1 MKTLKQISNF
11 FGKYMSVIVLVVAAV
26 SLFFP
31 KSVSFTKTTYVNYL
45 LMTAMFCMG
54 ITLKVEDFKVLFT
67 RPKDIAIGA
76 IAQFTIMPLLAFL
89 LSLAFRLP
97 PELAIGVILVGTC
110 PGGIS
115 SNVITYLAKG
125 DVPLS
130 VGMTSVSTILA
141 PLATPLLTLLY
152 AGEKID
158 VNAVSM
164 FISILQVVILP
175 IVLGFIINKFFHKFV
190 EHFKD
195 VLPLI
200 SVVAVVAIVA
210 AVVSA
215 NSQRLMQV
223 GHLVVIVI
231 IIHNTLGYMLG
242 YFLGKV
248 CKFNNAKCKTISIE
262 VGMQNA
268 GLASS
273 LASTHFAYMA
283 LAAVPGAIGSVWHCI
298 SGSIVANIR
307 RQGQKNKIYY

>member
-31 KSVSFTKTTYVNYL
+31 KSVSFIKTTYVNYL

-283 LAAVPGAIGSVWHCI
+283 LAAVPGAIRSVWHCI
-298 SGSIVANIR
+298 SGSIVANIMAAR
-307 RQGQKNKIYY
+307 TKE

>member
-11 FGKYMSVIVLVVAAV
+11 FGKYMSVIVLVVAALA
-26 SLFFP
+26 LFFP
-31 KSVSFTKTTYVNYL
+31 KSVSFIKTTYVNYL

-54 ITLKVEDFKVLFT
+54 ITLKVEDFKILFT
-67 RPKDIAIGA
+67 RPRDIAIGA
-76 IAQFTIMPLLAFL
+76 IAQFTIMPLLSFL

-158 VNAVSM
+158 VNAMSM
-164 FISILQVVILP
+164 FISILQVVIAP
-175 IVLGFIINKFFHKFV
+175 IILGFVINKFFHKFV

-200 SVVAVVAIVA
+200 SVIAVVAIVA
-210 AVVSA
+210 AVVSG
-215 NSQRLMQV
+215 NSKRLMQV

-242 YFLGKV
+242 YLLGRV
-248 CKFNNAKCKTISIE
+248 CQFNDAKCKTISIE

-298 SGSIVANIR
+298 SGSIVANIMAAR
-307 RQGQKNKIYY
+307 TKK

>member
-11 FGKYMSVIVLVVAAV
+11 FGKYMAIIVLIVATV

-31 KSVSFTKTTYVNYL
+31 KTVSFIKTSYVNYL
-45 LMTAMFCMG
+45 LMIVMFGMG
-54 ITLKVEDFKVLFT
+54 LTLKLEDFKVVFT
-67 RPKDIAIGA
+67 RPKDIIIGA

-89 LSLAFRLP
+89 LSMVFKLP
-97 PELAIGVILVGTC
+97 PELAVGVILVGTC
-110 PGGIS
+110 PGGTS
-115 SNVITYLAKG
+115 SNVMTYLANG
-125 DVPLS
+125 DVALS

-164 FISILQVVILP
+164 FISILQVVIAP
-175 IVLGFIINKFFHKFV
+175 IVLGFVINKFFHKFV
-190 EHFKD
+190 DHFKD

-298 SGSIVANIR
+298 SGSIVANIMAAR
-307 RQGQKNKIYY
+307 TRE

>member
-11 FGKYMSVIVLVVAAV
+11 FGKYMSVIVLVVAALA
-26 SLFFP
+26 LFFP
-31 KSVSFTKTTYVNYL
+31 KSVSFIKTTYVNYL

-54 ITLKVEDFKVLFT
+54 ITLKIEDFKVLFT

-164 FISILQVVILP
+164 FISILQVVIAP
-175 IVLGFIINKFFHKFV
+175 IVLGFVINKFLHKFV

-215 NSQRLMQV
+215 NSQRLMEV

-298 SGSIVANIR
+298 SGSIVANIMAAR
-307 RQGQKNKIYY
+307 TKE

>member
-11 FGKYMSVIVLVVAAV
+11 FGKYMSVIVLVVAALA
-26 SLFFP
+26 LFFP
-31 KSVSFTKTTYVNYL
+31 KSVSFIKTTYVNYL

-54 ITLKVEDFKVLFT
+54 ITLKIEDFKVLFT

-175 IVLGFIINKFFHKFV
+175 IFLGFIINKFFHKFV

-200 SVVAVVAIVA
+200 SVIAVVAIVA

-215 NSQRLMQV
+215 NSKRLMQV

-242 YFLGKV
+242 YFLGKI

-298 SGSIVANIR
+298 SGSIVANIMAAR
-307 RQGQKNKIYY
+307 TKE

>member
-11 FGKYMSVIVLVVAAV
+11 FGKYMSVIVLLVAALA
-26 SLFFP
+26 LFFP
-31 KSVSFTKTTYVNYL
+31 KSVSFIKTTYVNYL

-54 ITLKVEDFKVLFT
+54 ITLKIEDFKVLFT

-164 FISILQVVILP
+164 FISILQVVIAP
-175 IVLGFIINKFFHKFV
+175 IILGFVINKFFHKFV

-242 YFLGKV
+242 YLLGKV

-273 LASTHFAYMA
+273 LASTHFAYMS

-298 SGSIVANIR
+298 SGSIVANIMAS
-307 RQGQKNKIYY
+307 KIKK

>member
-31 KSVSFTKTTYVNYL
+31 KSVSFIKTSYVNYL
-45 LMTAMFCMG
+45 LMTSMFCMG

-67 RPKDIAIGA
+67 RPKDIVIGA

-164 FISILQVVILP
+164 FISILQVVIAP

-248 CKFNNAKCKTISIE
+248 CKFNRAKCKTISIE

-298 SGSIVANIR
+298 SGSIVANIMAAR
-307 RQGQKNKIYY
+307 TRE

>member
-31 KSVSFTKTTYVNYL
+31 KSVSFIKTTYVNYL
-45 LMTAMFCMG
+45 LMTSMFCMG
-54 ITLKVEDFKVLFT
+54 ITLKLEDFKVLFT
-67 RPKDIAIGA
+67 RPKDIVIGA

-130 VGMTSVSTILA
+130 VGMTSVSTLLA

-175 IVLGFIINKFFHKFV
+175 IILGFIINKFFHKFV

-262 VGMQNA
+262 VGMQNV

-298 SGSIVANIR
+298 SGSIVANIMAAR
-307 RQGQKNKIYY
+307 TRE

>member
-11 FGKYMSVIVLVVAAV
+11 FGKYMSVIVLVVSAV

-31 KSVSFTKTTYVNYL
+31 ISVSFIKSNYVNYL
-45 LMTAMFCMG
+45 LMTSIFCMG
-54 ITLKVEDFKVLFT
+54 ITLKLEDFKVLFT
-67 RPKDIAIGA
+67 RPRDIVIGA

-164 FISILQVVILP
+164 FISILQVVIAP
-175 IVLGFIINKFFHKFV
+175 IILGFVINKFFHKFV

-298 SGSIVANIR
+298 SGSIVANIMANR
-307 RQGQKNKIYY
+307 KND

>member
-1 MKTLKQISNF
+1 MKILKQISNF
-11 FGKYMSVIVLVVAAV
+11 FGKYMSVIVLVVAALA
-26 SLFFP
+26 LFFP
-31 KSVSFTKTTYVNYL
+31 TSVSFIKTTYVNYL

-54 ITLKVEDFKVLFT
+54 ITLKIEDFKVLFT

-141 PLATPLLTLLY
+141 PLSTPLLTLFY

-164 FISILQVVILP
+164 FISILQVVIAP
-175 IVLGFIINKFFHKFV
+175 IVLGFVINKFFHKFV

-298 SGSIVANIR
+298 SGSIVANIMAAR
-307 RQGQKNKIYY
+307 TKE

>member
-11 FGKYMSVIVLVVAAV
+11 FGKYMSVIVLVVAALA
-26 SLFFP
+26 LFFP
-31 KSVSFTKTTYVNYL
+31 KSVSFIKTTYVNYL

-54 ITLKVEDFKVLFT
+54 ITLKIEDFKVLFT

-175 IVLGFIINKFFHKFV
+175 IALGFIINKFFHKFV

-200 SVVAVVAIVA
+200 SVIAVVAIVA

-215 NSQRLMQV
+215 NSKRLMQV

-242 YFLGKV
+242 YFLGKI

-298 SGSIVANIR
+298 SGSIVANIMAAR
-307 RQGQKNKIYY
+307 TKE

>member
-31 KSVSFTKTTYVNYL
+31 KSVSFIKTTYVNYL

-97 PELAIGVILVGTC
+97 PELAIGVILIGIC

-158 VNAVSM
+158 VNAISM

-200 SVVAVVAIVA
+200 SVIAVVAIVA

-298 SGSIVANIR
+298 SGSIVANIMAAR
-307 RQGQKNKIYY
+307 TKE

>member
-31 KSVSFTKTTYVNYL
+31 KSVSFIKTTYVNYL

-110 PGGIS
+110 QGGIS

-200 SVVAVVAIVA
+200 SVIAVVAIVA

-298 SGSIVANIR
+298 SGSIVANIMAAR
-307 RQGQKNKIYY
+307 TKE

>member
-11 FGKYMSVIVLVVAAV
+11 FGKYMSVIVLVVAALA
-26 SLFFP
+26 LFFP
-31 KSVSFTKTTYVNYL
+31 KSVSFIKTTYVNYL

-190 EHFKD
+190 EHLKD

-242 YFLGKV
+242 YLLGKV

-298 SGSIVANIR
+298 SGSIVANIMAAR
-307 RQGQKNKIYY
+307 TKK

>member
-11 FGKYMSVIVLVVAAV
+11 FGKYMSVIVLVVAALA
-26 SLFFP
+26 LFFP
-31 KSVSFTKTTYVNYL
+31 KSVSFIKTTYVNYL

-54 ITLKVEDFKVLFT
+54 ITLKIEDFKVLFT

-164 FISILQVVILP
+164 FISILQVVIAP
-175 IVLGFIINKFFHKFV
+175 IILGFVINKFFHKFV

-242 YFLGKV
+242 YLLGKV

-273 LASTHFAYMA
+273 LASTHFAYMS

-298 SGSIVANIR
+298 SGSIVANIMAS
-307 RQGQKNKIYY
+307 KIKK

>member
-1 MKTLKQISNF
+1 
-11 FGKYMSVIVLVVAAV
+11 MSVIVLVVAAV

-31 KSVSFTKTTYVNYL
+31 KSVSFIKTTYVNYL

-67 RPKDIAIGA
+67 RPKDIAIGT

-298 SGSIVANIR
+298 SGSIVANIMAAR
-307 RQGQKNKIYY
+307 TKE

>member
-31 KSVSFTKTTYVNYL
+31 KSVSFIKTTYVNYL

-298 SGSIVANIR
+298 SGSIVANIMAAR
-307 RQGQKNKIYY
+307 TKE

>member
-11 FGKYMSVIVLVVAAV
+11 FGKYMSVIVLVVAALA
-26 SLFFP
+26 LFFP
-31 KSVSFTKTTYVNYL
+31 KSVSFIKTSYVNYL
-45 LMTAMFCMG
+45 LMTSMFCMG
-54 ITLKVEDFKVLFT
+54 ITLKLEDFKVLFT
-67 RPKDIAIGA
+67 RPRDIVIGA

-158 VNAVSM
+158 VNAMSM
-164 FISILQVVILP
+164 FISILQVVIAP
-175 IVLGFIINKFFHKFV
+175 IVLGFVINKFFHKFV

-242 YFLGKV
+242 YLLGKV

-298 SGSIVANIR
+298 SGSIVANIMAAR
-307 RQGQKNKIYY
+307 TKE

>member
-31 KSVSFTKTTYVNYL
+31 KSVSFIKTTYVNYL

-175 IVLGFIINKFFHKFV
+175 IILGFIINKFFHKFV

-200 SVVAVVAIVA
+200 SVIAVVAIVA

-298 SGSIVANIR
+298 SGSIVANIMAAR
-307 RQGQKNKIYY
+307 TKE

>member
-31 KSVSFTKTTYVNYL
+31 KSVSFIKTTYVNYL

-175 IVLGFIINKFFHKFV
+175 IFLGFIINKFFHKFV
-190 EHFKD
+190 DHFKD

-283 LAAVPGAIGSVWHCI
+283 LAVVPGAIGSVWHCI
-298 SGSIVANIR
+298 SGSIVANIMAAR
-307 RQGQKNKIYY
+307 TRE

>member
-1 MKTLKQISNF
+1 MKILKQISNF
-11 FGKYMSVIVLVVAAV
+11 FGKYMSVIVLVVAALA
-26 SLFFP
+26 LFFP
-31 KSVSFTKTTYVNYL
+31 TSVSFIKTTYVNYL

-54 ITLKVEDFKVLFT
+54 ITLKIEDFKVLFT

-141 PLATPLLTLLY
+141 PLSTPLLTLFY

-164 FISILQVVILP
+164 FISILQVVIAP
-175 IVLGFIINKFFHKFV
+175 IVLGFVINKFLHKFV

-298 SGSIVANIR
+298 SGSIVANIMAAR
-307 RQGQKNKIYY
+307 TKE

>member
-11 FGKYMSVIVLVVAAV
+11 FGKYMSVIVLVVAALA
-26 SLFFP
+26 LFFP
-31 KSVSFTKTTYVNYL
+31 KSVSFIKTTYVNYL

-54 ITLKVEDFKVLFT
+54 ITLKIEDFKVLFT

-164 FISILQVVILP
+164 FISILQVVIAP
-175 IVLGFIINKFFHKFV
+175 IVLGFVINKFFHKFV

-215 NSQRLMQV
+215 NSQRLMEV

-298 SGSIVANIR
+298 SGSIVANIMAAR
-307 RQGQKNKIYY
+307 TKE

>member
-31 KSVSFTKTTYVNYL
+31 KSVSFIKTTYVNYL

-67 RPKDIAIGA
+67 RPKDIVIGA

-158 VNAVSM
+158 VNAISM
-164 FISILQVVILP
+164 FISILQVVIAP

-200 SVVAVVAIVA
+200 SVIAVVAIVA

-298 SGSIVANIR
+298 SGSIVANIMAAR
-307 RQGQKNKIYY
+307 TKE

>member
-31 KSVSFTKTTYVNYL
+31 KSVSFIKTTYVNYL

-115 SNVITYLAKG
+115 SNVITYLAKV

-298 SGSIVANIR
+298 SGSIVANIMAAR
-307 RQGQKNKIYY
+307 TKE

>member
-1 MKTLKQISNF
+1 MKILKQISNF
-11 FGKYMSVIVLVVAAV
+11 FGKYMSVIVLVVAALA
-26 SLFFP
+26 LFFP
-31 KSVSFTKTTYVNYL
+31 KSVSFIKTTYVNYL

-54 ITLKVEDFKVLFT
+54 ITLKIEDFKVLFT

-164 FISILQVVILP
+164 FISILQVVIAP
-175 IVLGFIINKFFHKFV
+175 IVLGFVINKFFHKFV

-215 NSQRLMQV
+215 NSQRLMEV

-298 SGSIVANIR
+298 SGSIVANIMAAR
-307 RQGQKNKIYY
+307 TKE

>member
-31 KSVSFTKTTYVNYL
+31 KSVSFIKTTYVNYL

-54 ITLKVEDFKVLFT
+54 ITLKLEDFKVLFT

-141 PLATPLLTLLY
+141 HLATPLLTLLY

-158 VNAVSM
+158 VNAMSM

-175 IVLGFIINKFFHKFV
+175 ILLGFIINKFFHKFV

-215 NSQRLMQV
+215 NSKRLMEV

-242 YFLGKV
+242 YLLGKV

-283 LAAVPGAIGSVWHCI
+283 LAAVHGAIGSVWHCI
-298 SGSIVANIR
+298 SGSIVANIMES
-307 RQGQKNKIYY
+307 KTKE

>member
-11 FGKYMSVIVLVVAAV
+11 FGKYMSVIVLVVAALA
-26 SLFFP
+26 LFFP
-31 KSVSFTKTTYVNYL
+31 KSVSFIKTTYVNYL

-54 ITLKVEDFKVLFT
+54 ITLKVEDFKILFT
-67 RPKDIAIGA
+67 RPRDIAIGA

-158 VNAVSM
+158 VNAMSM
-164 FISILQVVILP
+164 FISILQVVIAP
-175 IVLGFIINKFFHKFV
+175 IILGFVINKFFHKFV

-200 SVVAVVAIVA
+200 SVIAVVAIVA

-215 NSQRLMQV
+215 NSKRLMQV

-242 YFLGKV
+242 YLLGRV
-248 CKFNNAKCKTISIE
+248 CQFNDAKCKTISIE

-298 SGSIVANIR
+298 SGSIVANIMAAR
-307 RQGQKNKIYY
+307 TKK

>member
-1 MKTLKQISNF
+1 MKTLKQVSNF

-26 SLFFP
+26 SVFFP
-31 KSVSFTKTTYVNYL
+31 KSVSFIKTTYVNYL
-45 LMTAMFCMG
+45 LMTSMFCMG
-54 ITLKVEDFKVLFT
+54 ITLKLEDFKVLFT
-67 RPKDIAIGA
+67 RPKDIVIGA

-158 VNAVSM
+158 VNAMSM
-164 FISILQVVILP
+164 FISILQVVIAP
-175 IVLGFIINKFFHKFV
+175 IVLGFVINKFFHKFV
-190 EHFKD
+190 DHFKD

-200 SVVAVVAIVA
+200 SVVAIVAIVA

-298 SGSIVANIR
+298 SGSIVANIMAAR
-307 RQGQKNKIYY
+307 TRE

>member
-11 FGKYMSVIVLVVAAV
+11 FGKYMSVIVLVVAALA
-26 SLFFP
+26 LFFP
-31 KSVSFTKTTYVNYL
+31 KSVSFIKTTYVNYL

-54 ITLKVEDFKVLFT
+54 ITLKIEDFKVLFT

-141 PLATPLLTLLY
+141 PLATPLLTLFY

-164 FISILQVVILP
+164 FISILQVVIAP
-175 IVLGFIINKFFHKFV
+175 IVLGFVINKFLHKFV

-298 SGSIVANIR
+298 SGSIVANIMAAR
-307 RQGQKNKIYY
+307 TKE

>member
-11 FGKYMSVIVLVVAAV
+11 FGKYMSVIVLVVAALA
-26 SLFFP
+26 LFFP
-31 KSVSFTKTTYVNYL
+31 KSVSFIKTTYVNYL
-45 LMTAMFCMG
+45 LMTSMFCMG
-54 ITLKVEDFKVLFT
+54 ITLKLEDFKVLFT
-67 RPKDIAIGA
+67 RPRDIVIGA
-76 IAQFTIMPLLAFL
+76 IAQFTIMLLLAFL

-158 VNAVSM
+158 VNAMSM
-164 FISILQVVILP
+164 FISILQVVVAP
-175 IVLGFIINKFFHKFV
+175 IVLGFVINKFFHKFV
-190 EHFKD
+190 DHFKD
-195 VLPLI
+195 ILPLI

-223 GHLVVIVI
+223 GHLVVMVI

-242 YFLGKV
+242 YLLGKV

-298 SGSIVANIR
+298 SGSIVANIMAAR
-307 RQGQKNKIYY
+307 TRE

>member
-11 FGKYMSVIVLVVAAV
+11 FGKYMAIIVLIVAAV

-31 KSVSFTKTTYVNYL
+31 KSVSFIKTTYVNYL

-54 ITLKVEDFKVLFT
+54 ITLKLEDFKVLFT

-141 PLATPLLTLLY
+141 HLATPLLTLLY

-158 VNAVSM
+158 VNAMSM

-175 IVLGFIINKFFHKFV
+175 ILLGFIINKFFHKFV

-215 NSQRLMQV
+215 NSKRLMEV

-242 YFLGKV
+242 YLLGKV

-283 LAAVPGAIGSVWHCI
+283 LAAVHGAIGSVWHCI
-298 SGSIVANIR
+298 SGSIVANIMES
-307 RQGQKNKIYY
+307 KTKE

>member
-31 KSVSFTKTTYVNYL
+31 KSVSFIKTTYVNYL
-45 LMTAMFCMG
+45 LMTSMFCMG
-54 ITLKVEDFKVLFT
+54 ITLKLEDFKVLFT
-67 RPKDIAIGA
+67 RPKDIVIGA

-130 VGMTSVSTILA
+130 VGMTSVSTLLA

-175 IVLGFIINKFFHKFV
+175 IILGFIINKFFHKFV

-298 SGSIVANIR
+298 SGSIVANIMAAR
-307 RQGQKNKIYY
+307 TRE

>member
-31 KSVSFTKTTYVNYL
+31 KSVSFIKTTYVNYL

-175 IVLGFIINKFFHKFV
+175 IFLGFIINKFFHKFV
-190 EHFKD
+190 DHFKD

-298 SGSIVANIR
+298 SGSIVANIMAAR
-307 RQGQKNKIYY
+307 TRE

>member
-11 FGKYMSVIVLVVAAV
+11 FGKYMSVIVLVVAALA
-26 SLFFP
+26 LFFP
-31 KSVSFTKTTYVNYL
+31 KSVSFIKTTYVNYL

-54 ITLKVEDFKVLFT
+54 ITLKIEDFKVLFT

-164 FISILQVVILP
+164 FISILQVVIAP
-175 IVLGFIINKFFHKFV
+175 IVLGFVINKFFHKFV

-298 SGSIVANIR
+298 SGSIVANIMAAR
-307 RQGQKNKIYY
+307 TKE